1 MVTENDIVNG
11 HKEEKENS
19 TSPCTEVVKL
29 QKTGGGVSESVPRY
43 QAKFGP
49 IPTIL
54 TGNIL

>member
-1 MVTENDIVNG
+1 MVTENDIASD
-11 HKEEKENS
+11 HKVEKGNS

-29 QKTGGGVSESVPRY
+29 QKTGGGVSESAPRY

-54 TGNIL
+54 TGNKI